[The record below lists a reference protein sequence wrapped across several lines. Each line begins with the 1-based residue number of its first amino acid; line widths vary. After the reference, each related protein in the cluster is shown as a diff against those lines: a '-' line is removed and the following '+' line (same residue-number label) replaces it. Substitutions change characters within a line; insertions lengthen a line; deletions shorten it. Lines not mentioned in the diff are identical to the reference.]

1 MLVEQIIR
9 TVVDS
14 EVLIDALALDVG
26 VVSVEVNHRMPKTL
40 YRDTVA
46 AKRTRATPVC
56 RLQSLKVRP
65 IQYDGLQF
73 VPYALKEHLN
83 PAMQDFF

>member
-1 MLVEQIIR
+1 MLVEQVIR

-26 VVSVEVNHRMPKTL
+26 VVSVEVNHRMPKIL

-46 AKRTRATPVC
+46 AKRTRATP
-56 RLQSLKVRP
+56 
-65 IQYDGLQF
+65 F
-73 VPYALKEHLN
+73 VDCSPSR
-83 PAMQDFF
+83 